1 MSAFDPSTPVILL
14 GGRENAVA
22 VARNLGRRGVPIY
35 ASGLPGCRSIQS
47 KYCERKYPVP
57 RAKGAHAFWEELLL
71 GDADDDLKGAIV
83 FAFCDESLEFVE
95 ANHERLRERYILED
109 FVPDQRRA
117 MLDKQE
123 TLAIAKNA
131 GVPYPLYWPVKSV
144 EDVLAA
150 RDEIR
155 FPVMVKPLNSY
166 AFVHE
171 FGAKLFIVP
180 EKFEEVVEKVELS
193 HSRNQDVMVV
203 EMVPGPDDLLC
214 SYYTYRT
221 PDGRRLY
228 EYTKSVLRRFPVN
241 RGGGCMHQSEW
252 LPETAALGRKLFEA
266 MDWQGTACVEFKRD
280 TRDGLLKIIE
290 VNARFTA
297 AHRLVTESG
306 APIDLIIY
314 CYLTGQPEPSFTT
327 YSDKIR
333 LWNPIRDIFA
343 FRALNRAGQL
353 SLGAWLRSITEQK
366 VILGYLSLDDP
377 GPSLAEA
384 VANLRRAGGK
394 IARLFSSRDR
404 HAR

>member
-1 MSAFDPSTPVILL
+1 MTAFDPSTPVILL

-22 VARNLGRRGVPIY
+22 VARNLGRRGVEII
-35 ASGLPGCRSIQS
+35 ASGLPGCRSLNS
-47 KYCERKYPVP
+47 KYCKRGFSVP
-57 RAKGAHAFWEELLL
+57 KGRTAASYWEQLLL
-71 GDADDDLKGAIV
+71 GNDHRDLDGAIL

-95 ANHERLRERYILED
+95 AHHERLRDRYVVED
-109 FVPDQRRA
+109 FVADQRRA

-123 TLAIAKNA
+123 TLAIAKKA
-131 GVPYPLYWPVKSV
+131 DVPFPAYWPINTDD
-144 EDVLAA
+144 DVHRLK
-150 RDEIR
+150 DKIR

-180 EKFEEVVEKVELS
+180 ESFEEVVEKVLLS
-193 HSRNQDVMVV
+193 RSRGHDVMVV

-221 PDGRRLY
+221 PYGRRLY
-228 EYTKSVLRRFPVN
+228 DYTKSVMRRWPVN

-252 LPETAALGRKLFEA
+252 LPEVAALGQKLFEA

-297 AHRLVTESG
+297 AHRLVTEAG
-306 APIDLIIY
+306 APIDLVIY
-314 CYLTGQPEPSFTT
+314 CYLTKQPEPSCEG
-327 YSDKIR
+327 YSNTIR
-333 LWNPIRDIFA
+333 MWNPVRDILA
-343 FRALNRAGQL
+343 FRDLRRLGEL
-353 SLGAWLRSITEQK
+353 SFTGWVRSITEQR

-377 GPSLAEA
+377 GPSLAETG
-384 VANLRRAGGK
+384 ANIRRA
-394 IARLFSSRDR
+394 FSKLTGVFRR
-404 HAR
+404 RGQHAT